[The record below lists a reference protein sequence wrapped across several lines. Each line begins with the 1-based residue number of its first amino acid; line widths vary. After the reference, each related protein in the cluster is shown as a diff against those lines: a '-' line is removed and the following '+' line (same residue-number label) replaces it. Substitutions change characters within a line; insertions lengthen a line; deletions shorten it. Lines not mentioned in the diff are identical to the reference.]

1 MGLPDGAGSL
11 GKPITCDKLVNRAP
25 KTKGEEPILKI
36 LKCIDGN
43 GLDYWLVVTSR
54 GTILGVFGS
63 FKAAKDFIN
72 ELRKRI
78 RKVPPSV
85 EIKIVPASEVPEVD
99 QGLFSDWADI
109 LQEAVEE
116 RLFSDNRED
125 PENPEDPNGVT
136 R

>member
-1 MGLPDGAGSL
+1 MPDSSGSL
-11 GKPITCDKLVNRAP
+11 GKPITCDKLVNGAP

-36 LKCIDGN
+36 LECIDEN
-43 GLDYWLVVTSR
+43 KRVYYLVVTSR

-63 FKAAKDFIN
+63 LQAAKDFIN
-72 ELRKRI
+72 DLQERI

-99 QGLFSDWADI
+99 QGLFSDW
-109 LQEAVEE
+109 EKTVKE
-116 RLFSDNRED
+116 RLNRED
-125 PENPEDPNGVT
+125 PEDPEDPNGMM